1 MSLSLFYYSEKR
13 TFFKRLEKYTQK
25 LIYAKPIT
33 LPRRHLVFLFKL
45 SLSAMKPAEE
55 SKFISCPPL
64 KFP

>member
-1 MSLSLFYYSEKR
+1 MSLSFFHYSEKR

-33 LPRRHLVFLFKL
+33 LPGRHVLFLFKL

-55 SKFISCPPL
+55 SKFTLCSPS